1 MWPGSARRAPFPRVP
16 WLKRRKPA
24 DPAAPSA
31 ATATSRPNGLRTARL
46 HLRPLCEADIEPLH
60 ALWTQPGVRR
70 FLWDGRVLSKEQTRD
85 LVMQNQFWHEQHG
98 YGLWAAFDADDTLVG
113 FCGYGFF
120 RDDHE
125 LELLYAV
132 DEPHWMKGYA
142 REMTEG
148 LVAYGFDTLRLAEIR
163 ASTDAPNL
171 ASQRVLKRL
180 GFVQDARRQGADHK
194 LFFRLP
200 RARRDGDGADWEAA

>member
-1 MWPGSARRAPFPRVP
+1 MP
-16 WLKRRKPA
+16 WLKRRKP
-24 DPAAPSA
+24 PTGAAPSA
-31 ATATSRPNGLRTARL
+31 AIPPSSTAASRPTGLRTPRL
-46 HLRPLCEADIEPLH
+46 YLRPLREGDIGPLH

-70 FLWDGRVLSKEQTRD
+70 FLWDGRVLSHEQTRD
-85 LVMQNQFWHEQHG
+85 LVMQNQIWFEQRG
-98 YGLWAAFDADDTLVG
+98 YGLWAALDADDTLVG

-132 DEPHWMKGYA
+132 DEAHWMKGYA
-142 REMTEG
+142 REMAEA

-171 ASQRVLKRL
+171 GSQRVLKRL

-200 RARRDGDGADWEAA
+200 RARRDGDGVDWEAA